1 MGQLWLFSF
10 YQYWLRALI
19 LILHYLSKFSRV
31 KLAALQRKNPFNDP
45 KGWVSSLTILVSGI
59 TFLFLLPT
67 YSRHSIMQQ
76 WWLCVPYQL
85 ISPAMVY
92 CPHSQWLRALIWAV
106 LHPAKFS
113 VVLLATVERK
123 ILSPAW
129 RLRINSLWI
138 PDTGLI
144 LILRCMP
151 FTNNGYAHRA
161 PITVIAV

>member
-1 MGQLWLFSF
+1 MRIFYGSLLPNIQEYFRGCDYRRFSSKSF
-10 YQYWLRALI
+10 EQSSRLI
-19 LILHYLSKFSRV
+19 I
-31 KLAALQRKNPFNDP
+31 
-45 KGWVSSLTILVSGI
+45 SSLAILVSGI

-92 CPHSQWLRALIWAV
+92 CPHSQWLCALIWAV

-161 PITVIAV
+161 PITLIAV